1 MSGDLA
7 RSFACR
13 ANLSCQQFAAGDTAA
28 LSNIVLIMFLCTLL
42 TNPESHR
49 WHCWAPNQSNAALGL
64 CLFKK
69 KRFWKGTFAPNSV
82 ESFKVVS
89 RKSGSLNFTA
99 PFITVDWL
107 WKCNSQNANDSKWD
121 TLSGVN
127 LQNIQ
132 RKPAWVEGFQS
143 NSSWAV
149 LFQGVYRLSES
160 IYHRSLNVSCCGQDC
175 CILRKICMEFESW
188 HHIFSRNFLFCFYNS
203 MLTYFGSWKNCY
215 VKNPFNLVDFTVMS
229 LTSGHEWKK
238 SENSCVPE

>member
-28 LSNIVLIMFLCTLL
+28 LSNIVPIMFLCTLL

-69 KRFWKGTFAPNSV
+69 KRFWKRKKRGFAPNSF

-89 RKSGSLNFTA
+89 RKPGSLNFTA

-132 RKPAWVEGFQS
+132 RKPAWLEGFQS
-143 NSSWAV
+143 NSWWAV
-149 LFQGVYRLSES
+149 LFQEFIDSES

-188 HHIFSRNFLFCFYNS
+188 HYIFSRNFLFCFYNS
-203 MLTYFGSWKNCY
+203 MLTYFGKIVMLKKKKNI
-215 VKNPFNLVDFTVMS
+215 LI
-229 LTSGHEWKK
+229 LLILL
-238 SENSCVPE
+238 

>member
-1 MSGDLA
+1 MLV
-7 RSFACR
+7 
-13 ANLSCQQFAAGDTAA
+13 Q
-28 LSNIVLIMFLCTLL
+28 
-42 TNPESHR
+42 
-49 WHCWAPNQSNAALGL
+49 
-64 CLFKK
+64 K
-69 KRFWKGTFAPNSV
+69 KRFWKGTFAPNSF

-132 RKPAWVEGFQS
+132 RKPAWLEGFQS

-188 HHIFSRNFLFCFYNS
+188 HYIFSRNFLFCFYNS
-203 MLTYFGSWKNCY
+203 MLTTLGLGKIVLLKKKIPLITFCWFYCNVSDIW
-215 VKNPFNLVDFTVMS
+215 PQM
-229 LTSGHEWKK
+229 KK
-238 SENSCVPE
+238 SENGCVPE

>member
-1 MSGDLA
+1 MLV
-7 RSFACR
+7 
-13 ANLSCQQFAAGDTAA
+13 Q
-28 LSNIVLIMFLCTLL
+28 
-42 TNPESHR
+42 
-49 WHCWAPNQSNAALGL
+49 
-64 CLFKK
+64 K
-69 KRFWKGTFAPNSV
+69 KRFWKGTFAPNSC

-89 RKSGSLNFTA
+89 RKSDSLNFTA

-132 RKPAWVEGFQS
+132 RKPAWLEGFQS

-188 HHIFSRNFLFCFYNS
+188 HYIFSRNFLFCFYNS
-203 MLTYFGSWKNCY
+203 MLTYFGSRKNCY
-215 VKNPFNLVDFTVMS
+215 VKKKKNPFYYIL
-229 LTSGHEWKK
+229 LILL
-238 SENSCVPE
+238 